1 MLSEEQLQYFCE
13 AEARLSGVCVRIYE
27 DRDGKELAAIYGN
40 HTAVRDM
47 SAIPSDKVDFEGEGT
62 IGLAYIEQF
71 LLGRVLSERD
81 ERTLVIG
88 PVRMGELTESDID
101 MLMTKFGLPKAL
113 RGDISR
119 FLMGTPV
126 MPHENFLMLLSLFN
140 LAINGNV
147 VPISDILAGS
157 SLKDTPK
164 EDYIDTVDIVQ
175 PRTSGEY
182 EETIRYLI
190 RNGMVDE
197 IEKLRFE
204 NYQGVVGQ
212 LGPSRMR
219 SLKNSLII
227 LNSMCLR
234 AAISGGLDTETAYSL
249 GELYVQRIEKA
260 ETLTELGKL
269 SQTIKRDYC
278 RRVKQLSAPK
288 IDNLYVLR
296 SAEYVQKHIYERVTA
311 RELAEKAS
319 ISPEYLST
327 LFSEHL
333 KCSIPQYI
341 ARQKILE
348 AKKLLRFTEKPL
360 SEIAALLCFSSQSYF
375 QAQFKKIRGITPAAY
390 REKYRKGAR
399 GD

>member
-1 MLSEEQLQYFCE
+1 MLNEEQLQYFCE
-13 AEARLSGVCVRIYE
+13 AEARLAGVCVRIYG
-27 DRDGKELAAIYGN
+27 DREGKDLTAVYGN
-40 HTAVRDM
+40 RTLGNDLND
-47 SAIPSDKVDFEGEGT
+47 IPSSHIVFEGEGA
-62 IGLAYIEQF
+62 IGLADVEQF
-71 LLGRVLSERD
+71 MLGRVRSEQNNR
-81 ERTLVIG
+81 ELVIG
-88 PVRMGELTESDID
+88 PIRMGELTESDID
-101 MLMTKFGLPKAL
+101 ALMIKFELPKTL
-113 RGDISR
+113 REHISR

-140 LAINGNV
+140 LALNGNV

-157 SLKDTPK
+157 PLKDTPN
-164 EDYIDTVDIVQ
+164 
-175 PRTSGEY
+175 
-182 EETIRYLI
+182 
-190 RNGMVDE
+190 NGMADE
-197 IEKLRFE
+197 IDKLRFE

-212 LGPSRMR
+212 LGPSQMR

-234 AAISGGLDTETAYSL
+234 AAISGGLDTETAYTL

-260 ETLTELGKL
+260 QNLTELGKL

-311 RELAEKAS
+311 RELAEQAGV
-319 ISPEYLST
+319 SPEYLST
-327 LFSEHL
+327 LFSEHM

-390 REKYRKGAR
+390 REKYRMGIR
-399 GD
+399 GE

>member
-1 MLSEEQLQYFCE
+1 MLTEEQLHYFCE
-13 AEARLSGVCVRIYE
+13 VEARLAGVCVRIYE
-27 DRDGKELAAIYGN
+27 DREGKELAAVYGN
-40 HTAVRDM
+40 RTLGNDLNN
-47 SAIPSDKVDFEGEGT
+47 IPSGHIVFEGEGT
-62 IGLAYIEQF
+62 IGLADVEQF
-71 LLGRVLSERD
+71 MLGRVLSEHD
-81 ERTLVIG
+81 ERTLVLG

-101 MLMTKFGLPKAL
+101 MLMTKFGLPQAL

-126 MPHENFLMLLSLFN
+126 MPHENFLVLLSLFH
-140 LAINGNV
+140 LALNGNA
-147 VPISDILAGS
+147 VPMTEILTGGPM
-157 SLKDTPK
+157 KDAPK
-164 EDYIDTVDIVQ
+164 EDYIDTIDIVQ

-197 IEKLRFE
+197 IEKLRYE
-204 NYQGVVGQ
+204 SYQGIVGQ
-212 LGPSRMR
+212 LGPSQMR

-234 AAISGGLDTETAYSL
+234 AAISGGLDTETAYTL
-249 GELYVQRIEKA
+249 GELYVQRIENTQ
-260 ETLTELGKL
+260 TLTELGKL

-296 SAEYVQKHIYERVTA
+296 SAEYVQKHIYEKVTA
-311 RELAEKAS
+311 RELAERAGV
-319 ISPEYLST
+319 SPEYLST

-360 SEIAALLCFSSQSYF
+360 SEIAALLNFSSQSYF

>member
-1 MLSEEQLQYFCE
+1 MLTEEQLLYFCE
-13 AEARLSGVCVRIYE
+13 VEARLAGVCVRIYE
-27 DRDGKELAAIYGN
+27 DREGKELAAVYGN
-40 HTAVRDM
+40 RTLGNDLNN
-47 SAIPSDKVDFEGEGT
+47 IPSGHIVFEGEGT
-62 IGLAYIEQF
+62 IGLADVEQF
-71 LLGRVLSERD
+71 MLGRVLSEHD
-81 ERTLVIG
+81 ERTLVLG

-101 MLMTKFGLPKAL
+101 MLMTKFGLPQAL

-126 MPHENFLMLLSLFN
+126 MPHENFLVLLSLFN
-140 LAINGNV
+140 LALNGIV
-147 VPISDILAGS
+147 VPMTEILAGGA
-157 SLKDTPK
+157 LKDAPK
-164 EDYIDTVDIVQ
+164 EDYIDTVDVVQ

-212 LGPSRMR
+212 LGPSQMR

-249 GELYVQRIEKA
+249 GELYVQRIENTQ
-260 ETLTELGKL
+260 TLTELGKL

-296 SAEYVQKHIYERVTA
+296 SAEYVQKHIYEKVTA
-311 RELAEKAS
+311 RELAERAGV
-319 ISPEYLST
+319 SPEYLST

-360 SEIAALLCFSSQSYF
+360 SEIAALLNFSSQSYF

>member
-1 MLSEEQLQYFCE
+1 MLTEEQLLYFCE
-13 AEARLSGVCVRIYE
+13 VEARLAGVCVRIYE
-27 DRDGKELAAIYGN
+27 DREGKELAAVYGN
-40 HTAVRDM
+40 RTLGNDLNN
-47 SAIPSDKVDFEGEGT
+47 IPSGHIVFEGEGT
-62 IGLAYIEQF
+62 IGLADVEQF
-71 LLGRVLSERD
+71 MLGRVLSEHD
-81 ERTLVIG
+81 ERTLVLG

-101 MLMTKFGLPKAL
+101 MLMTKFGLPQAL

-126 MPHENFLMLLSLFN
+126 MPHENFLVLLSLFN
-140 LAINGNV
+140 LALNGIV
-147 VPISDILAGS
+147 VPMTEILAGGA
-157 SLKDTPK
+157 LKDAPK
-164 EDYIDTVDIVQ
+164 EDYIDTVDVVQ

-212 LGPSRMR
+212 LGPSQMR

-234 AAISGGLDTETAYSL
+234 AAISGGLDTETAYTL
-249 GELYVQRIEKA
+249 GELYVQRIENTQ
-260 ETLTELGKL
+260 TLTELGKL

-296 SAEYVQKHIYERVTA
+296 SAEYVQKHIYEKVTA
-311 RELAEKAS
+311 RELAERAGV
-319 ISPEYLST
+319 SPEYLST

-360 SEIAALLCFSSQSYF
+360 SEIAALLNFSSQSYF